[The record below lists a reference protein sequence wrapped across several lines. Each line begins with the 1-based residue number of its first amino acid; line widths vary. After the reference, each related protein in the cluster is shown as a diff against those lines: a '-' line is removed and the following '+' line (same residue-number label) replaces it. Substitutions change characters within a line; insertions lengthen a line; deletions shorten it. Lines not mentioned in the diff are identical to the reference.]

1 MAIDPDLAY
10 WLEMAEARATR
21 DYLEGAREHDPGVL
35 GVHLAAF
42 GGAVAVALT
51 GLDNAFFNR
60 VIGLGIA
67 QPATRADVVDAAA
80 WFRGL
85 GRTWST
91 MHVTETAQ
99 PAELVEWVEA
109 EGYPLSQ
116 RWPKLWR
123 TLDGD
128 LPDAASDIRLE
139 SIGRELADPYERI
152 VIEAFEFPEALRPVA
167 GGSIGR
173 AGWTHYL
180 GFDGDTPVSAGA
192 LYVTDDVAWLGFGT
206 TLATH
211 RGRGAQSAL
220 FARRLADARAA
231 GCRLA
236 ITETGPDTPEEPNP
250 SFHNMLRAG
259 FQVAYYRPNYVR
271 RPAEAS

>member
-1 MAIDPDLAY
+1 MDPDLAY

-21 DYLEGAREHDPGVL
+21 DYLEGAREHDDRDL
-35 GVHLAAF
+35 GVQLNEF
-42 GGAVAVALT
+42 GGAVTVALT

-67 QPATRADVVDAAA
+67 HPATRTDVSRAAE

-85 GRTWST
+85 DRTWSV

-99 PAELVEWVEA
+99 PVELVEWVEG
-109 EGYPLSQ
+109 EGYSVSRL
-116 RWPKLWR
+116 WPKLWR
-123 TLDGD
+123 SLDAD
-128 LPDAASDIRLE
+128 ITAISSDIRFE
-139 SIGRELADPYERI
+139 QIGREQAAAYERI
-152 VIEAFEFPEALRPVA
+152 VLEAFEFPEVLRPVA
-167 GGSIGR
+167 SGSIGR

-180 GFDGDTPVSAGA
+180 GRDGDTPVSAGA
-192 LYVTDDVAWLGFGT
+192 LYIMGDVAWLGFGA

-250 SFHNMLRAG
+250 SYRNMLRAG
-259 FQVAYYRPNYVR
+259 FQVAYLRPNYVR
-271 RPAEAS
+271 RPPEGP

>member
-1 MAIDPDLAY
+1 VSIDPDLGY

-21 DYLEGAREHDPGVL
+21 DYLEGAREHDDHDL
-35 GVHLAAF
+35 GVQLSEF

-67 QPATRADVVDAAA
+67 QPSTRGDVEQAAA

-85 GRTWST
+85 GRTWSV
-91 MHVTETAQ
+91 MHVTETAR
-99 PAELVEWVEA
+99 PAELAGWVEA
-109 EGYPLSQ
+109 EGYPVSRL
-116 RWPKLWR
+116 WPKLWR
-123 TLDGD
+123 TLDDD
-128 LPDAASDIRLE
+128 LPIASTDIRFAP
-139 SIGRELADPYERI
+139 IGREHLEPYERI
-152 VIEAFEFPEALRPVA
+152 VLEAFEFPEVLRPVA
-167 GGSIGR
+167 SGSIER
-173 AGWTHYL
+173 DGWTHYL

-192 LYVTDDVAWLGFGT
+192 LYVIDDVAWLGFGA
-206 TLATH
+206 TLPTH

-250 SFHNMLRAG
+250 SYRNMLRAG
-259 FQVAYYRPNYVR
+259 FQVAYLRPNYVR